1 MDCLFCKIAQGEIP
15 TDLVY
20 EDENVVA
27 FRDISPMAPVHLL
40 FVPKKH
46 IASANAFAAGE
57 DAAIVARIFE
67 AIASVAKRDG
77 FAESGYRVISN
88 CGKDG
93 GQSIDHL
100 HFHVLAGQPIRFPG
114 FDA

>member
-1 MDCLFCKIAQGEIP
+1 MDCLFCKIANGEIP
-15 TDLVY
+15 TELVY
-20 EDENVVA
+20 ENEDVA
-27 FRDISPMAPVHLL
+27 VFRDISPMAPVHLL

-46 IASANAFAAGE
+46 IASANAFADGE
-57 DAAIVARIFE
+57 DASIVSRIFE
-67 AIASVAKRDG
+67 AIAYVAKHEG

-93 GQSIDHL
+93 GQSVDHL
-100 HFHVLAGQPIRFPG
+100 HFHVLAGKPIRFPG